1 MGWSENRVPQN
12 LIIIVLYI
20 YIYITLFIWLLCI
33 YIYHYVSNDHLMGRH
48 FGART
53 HTHTHIA
60 IRLKARWSSISA
72 KQLHGSGH
80 EVTINANAVPGT
92 AMVVAA
98 VQKRARFGIPSK
110 QTGQNS

>member
-1 MGWSENRVPQN
+1 MVTM
-12 LIIIVLYI
+12 Y
-20 YIYITLFIWLLCI
+20 I